1 MNELWLKPAHLQQ
14 LREIL
19 QRHFPGQ
26 EVWAYGSRVNGGAH
40 EGSDLDL
47 VVRGV
52 VTREAYAACVAAL
65 QESTLP
71 MLVDLHLW
79 DGLPE
84 DFRDNIARRYVVV
97 QKG

>member
-1 MNELWLKPAHLQQ
+1 MNELWLKPAHVQQ

-19 QRHFPGQ
+19 QRHFPSQ

-47 VVRGV
+47 VVRGA
-52 VTREAYAACVAAL
+52 VTREAHAACVAAL

-79 DGLPE
+79 ADLPPE
-84 DFRDNIARRYVVV
+84 FHGEILRRYVVV
-97 QKG
+97 QD